1 MVLDCFLVEEGG
13 HHGGFASSENM
24 VKAVL
29 VLRQVPVPDDGSL
42 EGLTDF
48 QVDTLTKDNPLI
60 TFEASGM
67 SHPPCAPVFLCSL
80 QFLNLVPK

>member
-1 MVLDCFLVEEGG
+1 MVLDCFLMEEGG

-42 EGLTDF
+42 EGLTNF
-48 QVDTLTKDNPLI
+48 QLDTLAKDDPLI
-60 TFEASGM
+60 NFEASGT
-67 SHPPCAPVFLCSL
+67 SPPPCAPVLLSSL
-80 QFLNLVPK
+80 QFLSLVPK

>member
-1 MVLDCFLVEEGG
+1 MVLDCFLMEEGG

-48 QVDTLTKDNPLI
+48 QVDTLTKDNSLI
-60 TFEASGM
+60 TFEASGT
-67 SHPPCAPVFLCSL
+67 SPSPCAPVLLGSL
-80 QFLNLVPK
+80 QFLSLVPK